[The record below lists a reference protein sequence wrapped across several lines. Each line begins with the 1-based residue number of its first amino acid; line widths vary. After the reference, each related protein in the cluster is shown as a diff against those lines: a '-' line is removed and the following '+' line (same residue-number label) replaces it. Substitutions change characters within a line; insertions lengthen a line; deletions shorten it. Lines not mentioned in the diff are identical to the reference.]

1 MFAVGHQ
8 DMNFALASVFGLSD
22 DYFSDNNTLTSGFH
36 LKLTCVKNSV
46 YTADNISLMICDD
59 VVNIA

>member
-8 DMNFALASVFGLSD
+8 DMNFALTSAFGLSEG
-22 DYFSDNNTLTSGFH
+22 YFSDRSTLTSEY
-36 LKLTCVKNSV
+36 LRLTCVKNSV